1 MASGSVPRRGPR
13 QWPLTERG
21 GFVSCRGEVLG
32 SGIRRAS
39 FSLARVALAAIS
51 WSPSM
56 EYLPIRFPLQ
66 FRRVAFISYRL
77 MERTAAADHTRGL
90 GRRFLMLYSL
100 LASDR
105 ATCFTSSMGLATPLT
120 IGKAG

>member
-1 MASGSVPRRGPR
+1 MAISSVHPRAPR
-13 QWPLTERG
+13 QFPLTERAAY
-21 GFVSCRGEVLG
+21 VSCRGERRG
-32 SGIRRAS
+32 SGIRRSS

-77 MERTAAADHTRGL
+77 MERTAAADHTRVL
-90 GRRFLMLYSL
+90 GRRFLMLYRL
-100 LASDR
+100 LARGR
-105 ATCFTSSMGLATPLT
+105 AT
-120 IGKAG
+120 